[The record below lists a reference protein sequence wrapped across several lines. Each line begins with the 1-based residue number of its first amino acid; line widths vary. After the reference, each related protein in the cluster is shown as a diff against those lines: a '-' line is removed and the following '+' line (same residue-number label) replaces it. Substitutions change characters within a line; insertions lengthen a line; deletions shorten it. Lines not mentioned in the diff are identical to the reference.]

1 MSVAEKLQRSDKFC
15 AAPTELDLDFAL
27 VCYRHFAPNG
37 AVNSANLADAV
48 RFSRDADLSSDLT
61 I

>member
-48 RFSRDADLSSDLT
+48 RFSRDAD
-61 I
+61 